1 MENNLSTIIKLK
13 NAEGKRILEETILG
27 YSKEIIQGLQDNPE
41 IIHKLVDMLEVTE
54 DELLAYLSGELT
66 ANITLYDQTLT
77 LTKNLVKEESNK
89 QKG

>member
-27 YSKEIIQGLQDNPE
+27 YSKEIIQDLQDNPE

-77 LTKNLVKEESNK
+77 LTKNLAKEESNK
-89 QKG
+89 QKR